1 MPDPFTI
8 WYVKAATYAAF
19 SAFGGAMGHLI
30 RSIHNN
36 QKISIARSLIEAF
49 AAGFVGVLVL
59 LACQAMNLN
68 EQWTGVIVGVC
79 GWLGASTTIAML
91 ENVVRKKLGIDGA
104 FSNDQQNPPQ

>member
-1 MPDPFTI
+1 MNFDPFAVWWI
-8 WYVKAATYAAF
+8 KAATYAMFA
-19 SAFGGAMGHLI
+19 AFGGAMGHLI

-36 QKISIARSLIEAF
+36 QKVSWSRSLVEAF

-59 LACQAMNLN
+59 LACQAMNLT

-91 ENVVRKKLGIDGA
+91 ENIVRKKLGIDGA
-104 FSNDQQNPPQ
+104 PNDQPPNS